1 MNYTEFMARVE
12 DKLQESSGFPVAG
25 MSVQEMERLCLEIG
39 HRSFGAACTVAEK
52 GICHGGVT
60 RGRIKAFIPVK
71 VRLNGN

>member
-39 HRSFGAACTVAEK
+39 HRRFGGSLYSVSYTHLFLQTV
-52 GICHGGVT
+52 
-60 RGRIKAFIPVK
+60 
-71 VRLNGN
+71 

>member
-39 HRSFGAACTVAEK
+39 HRSDGGNLYCGGK
-52 GICHGGVT
+52 GYLP
-60 RGRIKAFIPVK
+60 RRSDQRAD
-71 VRLNGN
+71 